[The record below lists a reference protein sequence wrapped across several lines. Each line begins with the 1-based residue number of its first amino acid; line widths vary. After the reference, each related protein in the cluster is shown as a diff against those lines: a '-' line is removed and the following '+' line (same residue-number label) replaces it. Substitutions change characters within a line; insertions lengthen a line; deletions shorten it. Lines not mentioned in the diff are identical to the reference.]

1 MSAIAPAPPAAPPL
15 LTAAEFA
22 ARFAG
27 QRVELVDGVVQE
39 VPMPHQKHGKICF
52 RAAQAIGNYADAHD
66 CGHVTTNDSFVRTF
80 TDPDRLRGADVC
92 FFGYD
97 RVPKGEF
104 PDGLLPVAPAL
115 VVEVRSPTDG
125 WNGVFTKVGEYL
137 SAGVRV
143 VVVLDIDSRSASV
156 YRTDTR
162 QQILDG
168 DAELTVPDVL
178 PGFAVPV
185 SRLFA

>member
-1 MSAIAPAPPAAPPL
+1 MSVATAPSL

-27 QRVELVDGVVQE
+27 ERVELVDGVVLE
-39 VPMPHQKHGKICF
+39 VPVPHQRHGKICF
-52 RAAQAIGNYADAHD
+52 RAAQAIGNFADAAD

-80 TDPDRLRGADVC
+80 TDPDRVRGADVC
-92 FFGYD
+92 YFSYE

-104 PDGLLPVAPAL
+104 PAGLLPVAPDL
-115 VVEVRSPTDG
+115 VVEVRSPSEG

-156 YRTDTR
+156 YRTDAR
-162 QQILDG
+162 QQILEG
-168 DAELTVPDVL
+168 GAELAAPDVL
-178 PGFAVPV
+178 PGFAVPLD
-185 SRLFA
+185 RLFA